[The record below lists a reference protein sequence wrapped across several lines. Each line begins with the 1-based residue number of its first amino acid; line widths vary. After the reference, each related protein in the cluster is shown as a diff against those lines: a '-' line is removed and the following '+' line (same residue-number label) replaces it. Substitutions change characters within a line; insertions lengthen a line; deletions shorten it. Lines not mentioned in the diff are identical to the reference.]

1 MVNLFQDKTKTYE
14 ILLILIS
21 LLILNACVE
30 KSIIEN
36 ELENLGINKADFVQ
50 IDTTFSENKLIKKLR
65 FVKSDKEDIRISFY
79 ESGKKKSFIPTKNS
93 QVHGECTDWFENGQ
107 IKWKRFYDAGNSI
120 KQSIT
125 YDENGNRTKIDDFTD
140 GSFTE
145 FYDNDKPLFKRSDKM
160 YIDYYING
168 QIKGSFVKENDS
180 LTKVKYFNENGK
192 SVFVGKADSKFA
204 LYKNDSLY
212 NGEIT
217 CEFLDGQISFNQKYL
232 NGMPDGKTFS
242 KYGNKNMEFEL
253 EFENGTEIG
262 IHKRYFLNGQIQS
275 TKDYDTKEY
284 KEWDKKG
291 NLVE

>member
-1 MVNLFQDKTKTYE
+1 MNKTHE
-14 ILLILIS
+14 ILLIFIS
-21 LLILNACVE
+21 LLILNACEE
-30 KSIIEN
+30 KSIIRN
-36 ELENLGINKADFVQ
+36 ELESLGINNADFFK
-50 IDTTFSENKLIKKLR
+50 IDTTFSESKLIEKLR

-93 QVHGECTDWFENGQ
+93 QVHGKCTDWYENGQ
-107 IKWKRFYDAGNSI
+107 IKWNRFYDAGNSI
-120 KQSIT
+120 KQSVT
-125 YDENGNRTKIDDFTD
+125 YDENGNRTKIDDFID

-168 QIKGSFVKENDS
+168 QIKSSFVKENDS
-180 LTKVKYFNENGK
+180 LTKVKCFNENGK
-192 SVFVGKADSKFA
+192 SVFIGKADSKFA
-204 LYKNDSLY
+204 LYKNDTLY
-212 NGEIT
+212 SGEIT

-253 EFENGTEIG
+253 EFKNGTAIG